1 MLSKVKKF
9 RLSSFQLI
17 MLSFASVIILGALLL
32 MQPFSTQE
40 RIRTPFIQALFTA
53 TSSVCVT
60 GLVVKDT
67 ATYWSTFGHIV
78 IIALIQIGGFG
89 VMTVMAGIAMLSG
102 QKISLAQRSR
112 LQDTISAPQ
121 LGGIVRL
128 TTFIIKYTLIIELIG
143 ACFMAPTSL

>member
-78 IIALIQIGGFG
+78 IIALIQIGGFY
-89 VMTVMAGIAMLSG
+89 VMTVMAG
-102 QKISLAQRSR
+102 
-112 LQDTISAPQ
+112 TP
-121 LGGIVRL
+121 
-128 TTFIIKYTLIIELIG
+128 
-143 ACFMAPTSL
+143 C